1 MAYIGRQLVRGQ
13 NRIYDDISSSFNG
26 STTTFNLTI
35 GGDATPPA
43 QVNQLWIILG
53 GVLQKPGTDF
63 TVADAQVT
71 FTTAPAAGLD
81 FWAMIQGDTSDMN
94 APSDGSVTPT
104 KIATSG
110 DFAFPADVR
119 FKDADGSHYVGLQ
132 APTTV
137 SSNLVWTLP
146 AADGSAN
153 QILKTNGSGVLG
165 WATDSATDSTKM
177 PLAGG
182 TFTGDVTFDG
192 ATAGRDIVWDKSDN
206 ALEFADNAK
215 GIFGTGADLEVYHDA
230 TDNQIKSTNGKV
242 VITTTAGNSDIEIT
256 PNGSGNVKLDG
267 LAWPNADGSA
277 NQYLKT
283 DGSGALSWSTVTTT
297 ALTGSTNNTICTVT
311 GANAIQGEGN
321 LTYDGSI
328 LDCTGK
334 LRVDISTTGTAGS
347 GSAEGI
353 FLRNTNETDNNAVT
367 IFAGADDY
375 ANAASAINFV
385 NVDHSANAGN
395 IAFDTRNG
403 SNSYATRLTITS
415 DGNIDIPDNGKIRLG
430 TGNDLAIYHSSDNI
444 FDTYGQNV
452 KFRNRNTDGGVTE
465 NMLTMSP
472 NGSVHLF
479 IDGVQKLQTHSS
491 FGTILSNTTDDA
503 NETNVL
509 TLARRG
515 YEASGYGVNFKVK
528 GGSASGQ
535 NGLVMQVS
543 QGSGGYSDKFRFDND
558 GLKFGS
564 DTAAANGLSDYEEGT
579 ANASFVGSE
588 GGSTSLSN
596 AVRYTKIGDWGH
608 ICFAKNNFSNN
619 GIGGTLEIGMP
630 FTSSNADSDA
640 EWFGPDVYWYPS
652 SVWDTYTNHTGFNPY
667 ISANSTSCKFRVKMV
682 DTDRQTTLSA
692 SNNNQISTATGMY
705 CRFTLSYRCA

>member
-26 STTTFNLTI
+26 STTAFNLTV

-53 GVLQKPGTDF
+53 GILQKPGTDF

-153 QILKTNGSGVLG
+153 QYLKTNGSGVLG
-165 WATDSATDSTKM
+165 WASDTQSNLLDEDNMSSNSATQPASQQSVKAYVDTGDATKM

-182 TFTGDVTFDG
+182 TFTGDVTFTGDSSNGLWDKSANAFVANVTGNVTGNCSGTAATVTG
-192 ATAGRDIVWDKSDN
+192 AAQSAITSLGTLTGLTVNGDMTLTGAANNVVWDKSDN

-283 DGSGALSWSTVTTT
+283 DGSGALSWSAVTSTT
-297 ALTGSTNNTICTVT
+297 INSNTNNYLVTGTGTADTLQGEAQLTFDGHTLTQTIDSSAEGFNQTAAGDHVIRNIASSNRSGAAEVLFFQRASWNGNQVAELQFLTGSDTTNKDEGAIALCTHPGAGGSCDARLYITHDGHVTTNKSKEAFWYKSPSNT
-311 GANAIQGEGN
+311 Q
-321 LTYDGSI
+321 S
-328 LDCTGK
+328 
-334 LRVDISTTGTAGS
+334 
-347 GSAEGI
+347 
-353 FLRNTNETDNNAVT
+353 
-367 IFAGADDY
+367 
-375 ANAASAINFV
+375 NAA
-385 NVDHSANAGN
+385 
-395 IAFDTRNG
+395 T
-403 SNSYATRLTITS
+403 SN
-415 DGNIDIPDNGKIRLG
+415 D
-430 TGNDLAIYHSSDNI
+430 
-444 FDTYGQNV
+444 
-452 KFRNRNTDGGVTE
+452 E
-465 NMLTMSP
+465 
-472 NGSVHLF
+472 
-479 IDGVQKLQTHSS
+479 
-491 FGTILSNTTDDA
+491 ILVFQS
-503 NETNVL
+503 
-509 TLARRG
+509 
-515 YEASGYGVNFKVK
+515 
-528 GGSASGQ
+528 
-535 NGLVMQVS
+535 
-543 QGSGGYSDKFRFDND
+543 
-558 GLKFGS
+558 
-564 DTAAANGLSDYEEGT
+564 
-579 ANASFVGSE
+579 
-588 GGSTSLSN
+588 
-596 AVRYTKIGDWGH
+596 
-608 ICFAKNNFSNN
+608 
-619 GIGGTLEIGMP
+619 
-630 FTSSNADSDA
+630 
-640 EWFGPDVYWYPS
+640 
-652 SVWDTYTNHTGFNPY
+652 
-667 ISANSTSCKFRVKMV
+667 
-682 DTDRQTTLSA
+682 
-692 SNNNQISTATGMY
+692 
-705 CRFTLSYRCA
+705 

>member
-26 STTTFNLTI
+26 STTAFNLTI

-63 TVADAQVT
+63 TVADAVIT
-71 FTTAPAAGLD
+71 FTTAPASTLS
-81 FWAMIQGDTSDMN
+81 FWGMIQGDTSDIN
-94 APSDGSVTPT
+94 SPADASVTPS
-104 KIATSG
+104 KIANSG

-132 APTTV
+132 APSTV

-153 QILKTNGSGVLG
+153 QLLKTDGSGALG

-267 LAWPNADGSA
+267 LDWPNADGSA

-311 GANAIQGEGN
+311 GANAITGEAELTFDGAHLQQTITASNEGIKLTAAGN
-321 LTYDGSI
+321 HYPAIFFDANRSAENNGIMWLDGKWNGTTVGAVSVEAGDDTTNKDDGKVTFYTAAGGSLTRKMAIEQDGNVHI
-328 LDCTGK
+328 DDGDL
-334 LRVDISTTGTAGS
+334 VIGTAGH
-347 GSAEGI
+347 GIDFSAQ
-353 FLRNTNETDNNAVT
+353 T
-367 IFAGADDY
+367 
-375 ANAASAINFV
+375 AN
-385 NVDHSANAGN
+385 
-395 IAFDTRNG
+395 
-403 SNSYATRLTITS
+403 
-415 DGNIDIPDNGKIRLG
+415 
-430 TGNDLAIYHSSDNI
+430 SS
-444 FDTYGQNV
+444 T
-452 KFRNRNTDGGVTE
+452 GVTVNSE
-465 NMLTMSP
+465 
-472 NGSVHLF
+472 
-479 IDGVQKLQTHSS
+479 
-491 FGTILSNTTDDA
+491 ILDH
-503 NETNVL
+503 
-509 TLARRG
+509 
-515 YEASGYGVNFKVK
+515 
-528 GGSASGQ
+528 
-535 NGLVMQVS
+535 
-543 QGSGGYSDKFRFDND
+543 
-558 GLKFGS
+558 
-564 DTAAANGLSDYEEGT
+564 YEEGT
-579 ANASFVGSE
+579 WTPTM
-588 GGSTSLSN
+588 GGGGGPSGYDTQYG
-596 AVRYTKIGDWGH
+596 RYTRIGNTCIAH
-608 ICFAKNNFSNN
+608 FHLNCS
-619 GIGGTLEIGMP
+619 GG
-630 FTSSNADSDA
+630 
-640 EWFGPDVYWYPS
+640 PS
-652 SVWDTYTNHTGFNPY
+652 STDNISVNQLPFSAASGDSGNACSFSYIDGFNTSY
-667 ISANSTSCKFRVKMV
+667 FTGMVNATNSYMRLYQ
-682 DTDRQTTLSA
+682 TDGTYLTWNEA
-692 SNNNQISTATGMY
+692 SNKNAGFRGTIVY
-705 CRFTLSYRCA
+705 HV

>member
-53 GVLQKPGTDF
+53 GILQKPGTDF

-215 GIFGTGADLEVYHDA
+215 GIFGTGADFEVYHDA

-242 VITTTAGNSDIEIT
+242 VITTTSGNSDIEIT

-283 DGSGALSWSTVTTT
+283 DGSGALSWSAVTSTT
-297 ALTGSTNNTICTVT
+297 INSNTNNYLITGTGTADTLQGEAQLTFDGNTLTQTIDASAEGFNQTAAGDHVIRNIASSNRSGSGQAIFFQRASWNGNNVAELQFLTGDDTTNKDDGQIAFLT
-311 GANAIQGEGN
+311 GASGTVSEKVRIDSSGQIGILTNSPSSWDANADDLVINGN
-321 LTYDGSI
+321 GHTGITINSGSA
-328 LDCTGK
+328 G
-334 LRVDISTTGTAGS
+334 TTNLGNIVFAEGTAGS
-347 GSAEGI
+347 ADRFRGVIQYKHG
-353 FLRNTNETDNNAVT
+353 
-367 IFAGADDY
+367 DDY
-375 ANAASAINFV
+375 MRFYTNNEERFRIKNDGDVSI
-385 NVDHSANAGN
+385 D
-395 IAFDTRNG
+395 
-403 SNSYATRLTITS
+403 
-415 DGNIDIPDNGKIRLG
+415 DGNLI
-430 TGNDLAIYHSSDNI
+430 
-444 FDTYGQNV
+444 V
-452 KFRNRNTDGGVTE
+452 
-465 NMLTMSP
+465 
-472 NGSVHLF
+472 
-479 IDGVQKLQTHSS
+479 
-491 FGTILSNTTDDA
+491 
-503 NETNVL
+503 
-509 TLARRG
+509 
-515 YEASGYGVNFKVK
+515 ASGHGIDF
-528 GGSASGQ
+528 SATAGPAA
-535 NGLVMQVS
+535 
-543 QGSGGYSDKFRFDND
+543 GSGTSELLD
-558 GLKFGS
+558 
-564 DTAAANGLSDYEEGT
+564 DYEEGT
-579 ANASFVGSE
+579 WTPDVKFNDVSASGQS
-588 GGSTSLSN
+588 SN
-596 AVRYTKIGDWGH
+596 GNYTKIGNVV
-608 ICFAKNNFSNN
+608 FAMYQFTLTNKGTGDGQFHLN
-619 GIGGTLEIGMP
+619 GFPFAPSTGYGDIASGMGYMHR
-630 FTSSNADSDA
+630 FA
-640 EWFGPDVYWYPS
+640 
-652 SVWDTYTNHTGFNPY
+652 
-667 ISANSTSCKFRVKMV
+667 
-682 DTDRQTTLSA
+682 DTDNDSGQVYQQFYSSILYYAYRGLNGNTTRLTDD
-692 SNNNQISTATGMY
+692 NFRNDTACSGMIV
-705 CRFTLSYRCA
+705 YRTNA